1 MNYGK
6 LNEDVYERS
15 VVKVIKANTHTN
27 STENKEFYNGA
38 EIGNFCAVFPCA
50 DTANRSASAN
60 GFASAQASASGK
72 NAVMRAYEA
81 ALNSIAANGILGSY
95 DWAYADISLFVPEK
109 LREIK
114 VREMLA
120 ETARRADELRIPVLN
135 VNVQVLPWV
144 HMETA
149 NCVIHMALN
158 GWVERKGAS
167 PDDDIV
173 MTKWIGLEGAAL
185 IARSSRETL
194 KARYP
199 ADIVQETAGFLQY
212 LSVMP
217 EAATAMKSGAS
228 DMEAENTAPAR
239 LSEEM
244 LEAAELDGASD
255 MQAAG
260 EGGIFGGLWELAAK
274 NSVGLVADLKCIP
287 VRQET
292 IEVCEYFDLNPY
304 ELMAGGSLLITCPNG
319 SALVKT
325 LADCGIA
332 SAVIGKITQGNDR
345 IIRHEDESRFLEPV
359 RGDEIYK
366 YYNKQMLKGV

>member
-60 GFASAQASASGK
+60 GVASAQASASGK

-228 DMEAENTAPAR
+228 DM
-239 LSEEM
+239 
-244 LEAAELDGASD
+244 
-255 MQAAG
+255 QAAG